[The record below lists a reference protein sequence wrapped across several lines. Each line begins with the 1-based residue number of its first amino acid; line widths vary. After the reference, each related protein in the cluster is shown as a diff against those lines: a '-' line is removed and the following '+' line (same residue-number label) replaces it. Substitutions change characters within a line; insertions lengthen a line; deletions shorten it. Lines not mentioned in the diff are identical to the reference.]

1 MHLIAAALFL
11 LGQHPPDW
19 QIGMYFGAM
28 VLLFLSFIFWLSMRH
43 AGRCRALSHT
53 ERMKALESGQPP
65 GPTESEQRQSKYT
78 HSAFWIAFWIGA
90 VVPIAATS
98 AASSVMVQTGVQ
110 EFRIV
115 LAIWIC
121 VAAISIAGVVCA
133 TILVITSG
141 RWSPKGEKPRPAPA
155 SAEAGSH

>member
-1 MHLIAAALFL
+1 MHLFVAEILVPGEDPSGWLIA
-11 LGQHPPDW
+11 
-19 QIGMYFGAM
+19 MYIGAM

-98 AASSVMVQTGVQ
+98 AASSVMVQA
-110 EFRIV
+110 RI
-115 LAIWIC
+115 
-121 VAAISIAGVVCA
+121 
-133 TILVITSG
+133 
-141 RWSPKGEKPRPAPA
+141 R
-155 SAEAGSH
+155 